1 MFYLHFIGEDK
12 IFFFQWFFFALNKMI
27 LVKTALSI
35 LFAKL
40 SCLKRSYNF
49 NHFFFWLV
57 FSFSFLR
64 RKGKRFCSTN
74 CDYFD
79 TFFGSVFF
87 IQTPFFLK
95 LKESTHFCSWEYCD
109 PIFWLAVVIHNKGGV
124 MSWWGIRNKKGDW
137 GAKKH
142 SNSNTTLN

>member
-1 MFYLHFIGEDK
+1 MNCHILKFFTIKWNSLLLVGHSVSFFFLRFTQFSAYSQLIFFCSIFISLVK
-12 IFFFQWFFFALNKMI
+12 IRYFFFQCFFFLDIFLALNKMI

-49 NHFFFWLV
+49 NHVQEFFFWLV

-79 TFFGSVFF
+79 TFFGSVFLF
-87 IQTPFFLK
+87 KHLFF
-95 LKESTHFCSWEYCD
+95 
-109 PIFWLAVVIHNKGGV
+109 
-124 MSWWGIRNKKGDW
+124 
-137 GAKKH
+137 
-142 SNSNTTLN
+142 